1 MNKFRYRVYY
11 KFIGPSKEDPF
22 ATKPLSPEQV
32 RHCLDDLCARLPSHF
47 SVITEGSLLYVTA
60 VTSDSEQETDAK
72 LEKCVVSLNLATRGL
87 SLLIDKLTEQ

>member
-22 ATKPLSPEQV
+22 ATKPLSPAQV
-32 RHCLDDLCARLPSHF
+32 QHCLDELCARLPSHF
-47 SVITEGSLLYVTA
+47 SGITEGDSLFVTTI
-60 VTSDSEQETDAK
+60 TSDSEQETDAG

-87 SLLIDKLTEQ
+87 SLLIDKLSE